1 MSEAKINNLVEE
13 LSQLT
18 VLDMSKLKEA
28 LEAKWGVKASAGAP
42 MMMAAPAAM
51 TGGAAPAAQESTEF
65 QVIIEDA
72 PADKKIAIIKVVR
85 EVTGLGLKEAKDL
98 VEAAPK
104 PVKEKSPKA
113 EAEDMA
119 KKLAAAGAKVNL
131 KGL

>member
-1 MSEAKINNLVEE
+1 MSEGKINNLVEE

-42 MMMAAPAAM
+42 MMMAAPAAEA
-51 TGGAAPAAQESTEF
+51 AAPAQESTEF
-65 QVIIEDA
+65 QVVLEDA

-85 EVTGLGLKEAKDL
+85 ELTGLGLKEAKDL
-98 VEAAPK
+98 VEATPK
-104 PVKEKSPKA
+104 AVKEKSPKA
-113 EAEDMA
+113 EAEDMS
-119 KKLAAAGAKVNL
+119 KKLTAAGAKVSL

>member
-1 MSEAKINNLVEE
+1 MSEANINNLVEE

-28 LEAKWGVKASAGAP
+28 LEEKWGVKASAGAP
-42 MMMAAPAAM
+42 MMMAAPVA
-51 TGGAAPAAQESTEF
+51 GNAAPAAQESTEF

-85 EVTGLGLKEAKDL
+85 ELTGLGLKEAKDL

-113 EAEDMA
+113 EAEDMS
-119 KKLAAAGAKVNL
+119 KKLAAAGAKVTL